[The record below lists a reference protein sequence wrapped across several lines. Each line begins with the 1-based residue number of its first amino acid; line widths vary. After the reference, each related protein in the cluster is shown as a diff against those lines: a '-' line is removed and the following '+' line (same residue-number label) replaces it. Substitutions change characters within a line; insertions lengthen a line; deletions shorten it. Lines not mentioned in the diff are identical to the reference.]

1 MKIKSI
7 KNVKNLAGKTVLLRA
22 DFNISIKAGR
32 IKDDYKIVASLPT
45 IRFLLRHQT
54 RIIIITH
61 LDVNKSLPEKNKI
74 STRPISARLS
84 QLLGK
89 KVNWLGGCLG
99 KKISQAVN
107 EMKAGE
113 IVLLENLRSCRE
125 EVDNDKK
132 FAKNLAGL
140 ADIYVND
147 AFAVSHRNHA
157 SLSAIKKYLPSF
169 AGLLLEKEI
178 INLHKVLF
186 PAEPLIS
193 VIGGSKMATKIKLI
207 KNLEKKS
214 SRVLIGGAL
223 ANNFIAAKG
232 FAIGKSLADK
242 PSIAMARAL
251 LNKKSGLLGL
261 KRESKII
268 LPVDV
273 VVGGKKN
280 KAALAKDI
288 LQVGKN
294 DAILDIGPKTVR
306 LYSHIL
312 KKAGTIIWNGP
323 MGKFEDEVYR
333 HGTNSIARII
343 AARATGQAFAAVGG
357 KETIEALK
365 MTKMINYIDWV
376 STGGGAMLAFL
387 GGEKMP
393 GLKGI
398 VK

>member
-7 KNVKNLAGKTVLLRA
+7 RNVKNLAGKTVLLRA
-22 DFNISIKAGR
+22 DFNVSIKDGR

-45 IRFLLRHQT
+45 IRFLLRHKT

-74 STRPISARLS
+74 SSKPISVRLS

-89 KVNWLGGCLG
+89 KINWLDGCLG
-99 KKISQAVN
+99 KKVSQAASK
-107 EMKAGE
+107 MKPEE
-113 IVLLENLRSCRE
+113 IILLENLRSCRA
-125 EVDNDKK
+125 EVANDKK
-132 FAKNLAGL
+132 FAKDLAGL

-157 SLSAIKKYLPSF
+157 SLNAIKKYISAY
-169 AGLLLEKEI
+169 AGLLLEKEV
-178 INLHKVLF
+178 INLHKALF

-193 VIGGSKMATKIKLI
+193 VIGGSKIATKIKLI
-207 KNLEKKS
+207 KNLAKKS
-214 SRVLIGGAL
+214 SKILIGGAL

-232 FAIGKSLADK
+232 FTIGKSLADK
-242 PSIAMARAL
+242 LSISLARAL
-251 LNKKSGLLGL
+251 VKKH
-261 KRESKII
+261 KNII

-273 VVGGKKN
+273 IVGGKKN
-280 KAALAKDI
+280 KAALAKNI
-288 LQVGKN
+288 LEVDKN

-306 LYSHIL
+306 LYSHFL

-323 MGKFEDEVYR
+323 MGKFEDRAYR
-333 HGTNSIARII
+333 HGTSAIARII
-343 AARATGQAFAAVGG
+343 AARATGPAFAAVGG
-357 KETIEALK
+357 KETIEALR
-365 MTKMINYIDWV
+365 MTKMIDYIDWV